1 MYHAEFVVYVSSLAF
16 TCYQGT
22 KSGWGHPEIFAVV
35 GHFRRIGSSGWG
47 MPDFLVLS
55 GLSHGGSSEPVPSR
69 EADTQMDGS
78 WEDSVRSVCTNEC
91 MNGVECNN
99 NRRCLRI
106 GLK

>member
-78 WEDSVRSVCTNEC
+78 WEDSVRSN
-91 MNGVECNN
+91 
-99 NRRCLRI
+99 
-106 GLK
+106 LKSIPTLTLGDKTMSKQCQK